1 MRVTVTIEIVSNETM
16 KKTGL
21 DLYLFLAGLSNKI
34 ISNQTEKSF
43 AKQPHCPKR

>member
-1 MRVTVTIEIVSNETM
+1 MTERFCPTRNR

-21 DLYLFLAGLSNKI
+21 DLYLFLAGLSNEI

-43 AKQPHCPKR
+43 AGQPHCPKR